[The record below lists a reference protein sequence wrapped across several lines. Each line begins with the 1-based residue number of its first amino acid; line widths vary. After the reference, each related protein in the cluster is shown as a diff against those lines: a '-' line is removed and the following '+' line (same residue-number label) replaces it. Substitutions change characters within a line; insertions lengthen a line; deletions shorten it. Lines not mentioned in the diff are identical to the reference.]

1 VKYFVYAFLF
11 FLNSVNMAQTR
22 RDWLRSSL
30 GMGGLL
36 MAPSTLLTSFE
47 KERFNPR
54 DLDPIVRLS
63 SNENPYGPSKVVQ
76 KAILKAFDHACR
88 YPYEYSDQLAV
99 KLAKKHGVDP
109 ESIIITGGSTEGLK
123 LTGLTFAH
131 NGGEIISA
139 APTFLAMMDF
149 AKQWGATV
157 NWVDVD
163 ESKGYN
169 LDEIEN
175 RIGINTKL
183 IFLCNPN
190 NPTGTV
196 VEKNRLLD
204 FCETASQKAIVFS
217 DEAYYD
223 FIEDPDYPSMDF
235 LVRKGENV
243 IVSKTFSKVY
253 GLAGTRIGYLI
264 AKPSIAAE
272 IRKNLVAM
280 SNVLAIAAAEA
291 ALEDQE
297 FYHFSLKKTKES
309 KMRIYDL
316 LNYLGLAYVPSST
329 NFVFFESKRDIRE
342 LGPELLELGVRVGRP
357 FPPFYDWCR
366 ISTGT
371 DEEIDRFV
379 NAMLKSYKA

>member
-1 VKYFVYAFLF
+1 
-11 FLNSVNMAQTR
+11 MAQTR

-329 NFVFFESKRDIRE
+329 NFVFFESKRDIRV

>member
-1 VKYFVYAFLF
+1 MLF
-11 FLNSVNMAQTR
+11 YSTFKRKIMAQTR

-36 MAPSTLLTSFE
+36 IAPSALLTSFE

-54 DLDPIVRLS
+54 SLDPIVRLS

-76 KAILKAFDHACR
+76 DAIIKAFDHACR
-88 YPYEYSDQLAV
+88 YPYEYSDQLAL
-99 KLAKKHGVDP
+99 KLAKKHGVGA

-123 LTGLTFAH
+123 LTGLTFAN

-139 APTFLAMMDF
+139 APTFLAMMDY
-149 AKQWGATV
+149 AKQWGASV

-169 LDEIEN
+169 LSEIEK
-175 RIGINTKL
+175 RIGVNTKL

-190 NPTGTV
+190 NPTGTLI
-196 VEKNRLLD
+196 EKNALLD
-204 FCETASQKAIVFS
+204 FCSTASQKAIVFS

-223 FIEDPDYPSMDF
+223 YIEDPDYPSMDA

-264 AKPSIAAE
+264 AKPSIAAM

-280 SNVLAIAAAEA
+280 SNVLAIAAADA
-291 ALEDQE
+291 ALEDHD
-297 FYHFSLKKTKES
+297 FYHFSLQKTKES
-309 KMRIYDL
+309 KKRIYDL
-316 LNYLGLAYVPSST
+316 LNHLDLPYVPSST
-329 NFVFFESKRDIRE
+329 NFVFFQRKRDIRE
-342 LGPELLELGVRVGRP
+342 LGPELLQEGVRIGRP

-371 DEEIDRFV
+371 DEEIDRFI
-379 NAMLKSYKA
+379 NAMLKSYRA

>member
-1 VKYFVYAFLF
+1 MKYFVYAFLF

-36 MAPSTLLTSFE
+36 MAPSMLLTSFE